1 MSPFLRDLR
10 YALRVLRRSPLFTG
24 VAVLSLALGIGA
36 NAAIF
41 TLVNQLILQQLP
53 VKNPEQLVLLTAR
66 ETLWQ

>member
-36 NAAIF
+36 N
-41 TLVNQLILQQLP
+41 
-53 VKNPEQLVLLTAR
+53 LTKFSDADLALSAKLR
-66 ETLWQ
+66 